1 MAITKTAIRRHHT
14 NEIPQSDYL
23 SWSEGWDPVWNT
35 VDTVNTYEL
44 NGVQLTEG
52 IDAQGKICVSF
63 WTLV

>member
-14 NEIPQSDYL
+14 NEIPQSEYL
-23 SWSEGWDPVWNT
+23 ASSEGWDRVWNT

-52 IDAQGKICVSF
+52 VDLQGKITVSF
-63 WTLV
+63 WSLV